1 MKIMNTKEEKILEL
15 CNELTLDLEERFYLL
30 DTDFDSTNCNLIFYI
45 ICKLFIQKNL
55 FSLFNKKMREYI
67 DNCFLKINL
76 EEKQDFRFLYNN
88 LNLLTIN
95 NLIDEKDV
103 MIVKQMIDSYIEIK
117 KPEEKNKVL
126 TLSNIG

>member
-1 MKIMNTKEEKILEL
+1 MNTKEEKILEL

-55 FSLFNKKMREYI
+55 FSLFNKKMKEYI

-88 LNLLTIN
+88 LNLLTVN
-95 NLIDEKDV
+95 NLITKKDV
-103 MIVKQMIDSYIEIK
+103 MIVKQMIDSYIGIK

-126 TLSNIG
+126 KLSNIG

>member
-1 MKIMNTKEEKILEL
+1 MNTKEEKILEL

-67 DNCFLKINL
+67 DYCFLKINL

-88 LNLLTIN
+88 LNLLTVN

>member
-1 MKIMNTKEEKILEL
+1 MNTKEEKILEL

-88 LNLLTIN
+88 LNLLTVN

>member
-1 MKIMNTKEEKILEL
+1 MNTKEEKILEL